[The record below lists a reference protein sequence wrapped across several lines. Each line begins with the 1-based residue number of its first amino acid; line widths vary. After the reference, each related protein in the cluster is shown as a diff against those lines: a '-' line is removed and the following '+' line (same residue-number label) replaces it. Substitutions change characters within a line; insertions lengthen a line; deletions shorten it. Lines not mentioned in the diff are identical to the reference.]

1 MPTLLGITGNVA
13 SGKSAV
19 RQYLENEGAL
29 TIDADLLAQSTYLP
43 GMPAYKPVTPV
54 DDDAVQA
61 VAKSAAVQP

>member
-29 TIDADLLAQSTYLP
+29 TIDADLLAQSNYSVSYTHLTLP
-43 GMPAYKPVTPV
+43 TIYSV
-54 DDDAVQA
+54 
-61 VAKSAAVQP
+61 